1 MYNIFFQL
9 YILFF
14 FSHFFFPFFRIYT
27 HFFHY
32 TISSSIF
39 FLPLL
44 LFYRVFRV
52 CNIVVR
58 RTVFS
63 LSLSLSSWGLEGGT
77 KSGDER
83 CKSKVRLGMHWA
95 KMDDG
100 DIVGRS
106 GDVAINGECE

>member
-1 MYNIFFQL
+1 MYNIFFHT
-9 YILFF
+9 LFF

-27 HFFHY
+27 HFFLY

-63 LSLSLSSWGLEGGT
+63 LSLFLGVGGG
-77 KSGDER
+77 KP
-83 CKSKVRLGMHWA
+83 KVRLGMHWA

-100 DIVGRS
+100 DVVGRS